1 MCSLPLTKE
10 IKMNAKIQAIVMSYL
25 RTALSAILGAY
36 IAGQT
41 DPKLLGSLALS
52 AVAGPL
58 LRALNPKDAAFGRTA
73 K

>member
-1 MCSLPLTKE
+1 
-10 IKMNAKIQAIVMSYL
+10 MSYL

-58 LRALNPKDAAFGRTA
+58 LRALNPKDAAFGRTE

>member
-1 MCSLPLTKE
+1 
-10 IKMNAKIQAIVMSYL
+10 MNAKIQAIIMSYL

-41 DPKLLGSLALS
+41 DIKLLGSLALS
-52 AVAGPL
+52 AIAGPL
-58 LRALNPKDAAFGRTA
+58 LRALNPNDAAFGRVS

>member
-1 MCSLPLTKE
+1 
-10 IKMNAKIQAIVMSYL
+10 MNAKLQAAVMSYL

-41 DPKLLGSLALS
+41 DPKLLASLALS

-58 LRALNPKDAAFGRTA
+58 LRALNPKDASFGRIA